1 MYFDFRFFCFK
12 EQNNFSQRFQRT
24 QFPSSG
30 GVAKILEEFLT
41 GWFSSPDRNG
51 YPTASPSTG
60 SEQADL
66 RGVIVDSRISS

>member
-1 MYFDFRFFCFK
+1 VKHNRSFHTL
-12 EQNNFSQRFQRT
+12 FQRT
-24 QFPSSG
+24 EFPSSG
-30 GVAKILEEFLT
+30 GVEKILEEFLT

-60 SEQADL
+60 SGQAGL